1 MLFLTARLRARVL
14 RALLAVAPGLIAA
27 PAIAQDIAIGHVA
40 PYTGPLTKDANDTE
54 MGAKVAID
62 AANDHGG
69 VLGRKIRIITADDH
83 YKVEETA
90 QLISSMVGKVSALL
104 PMIGSANIEY
114 VMKQGILDRVT
125 LPVVGLFPSPDFVR
139 NSPNR
144 NLFHIRAGDRDQLN
158 KIIEQLTSVGITQIG
173 IIAPKTPFGASAA
186 AVAEELLE
194 KQKLKLLARG
204 DVALGPKIDYEPALN
219 AVSKKNL
226 AAILLLTPPT
236 LTGEFVKQLR
246 SRGETALLFAMSYS
260 DAKLIVKV
268 AGKPFAHG
276 VAIAQIMPNPANR
289 SVPLV
294 KAFRADWE
302 KYAATKDEPSFFNI
316 EGYVSARLIVEAIRR
331 SKDPSPEGVRRGLEM
346 LRNYDL
352 GGYIIDFAP
361 GKHIG
366 SQFVDL
372 SVIGASGTLLY

>member
-1 MLFLTARLRARVL
+1 MSFTSGFHARVL
-14 RALLAVAPGLIAA
+14 SALVVAVGLIAN
-27 PAIAQDIAIGHVA
+27 PAIAQDIVIGHVA
-40 PYTGPLTKDANDTE
+40 PYTGPLTKDANDTLL
-54 MGAKVAID
+54 GAKVAID
-62 AANDHGG
+62 AANSRGG
-69 VLGRKIRIITADDH
+69 VLGRKVRIVTADDH
-83 YKVEETA
+83 YKVDETV
-90 QLISSMVGKVSALL
+90 QLVGSMVGKVSALL
-104 PMIGSANIEY
+104 PMIGSANIEK
-114 VMKQGILDRVT
+114 VMKEGVLDHVT

-158 KIIEQLTSVGITQIG
+158 KIIEHLTSVGITQIG
-173 IIAPKTPFGASAA
+173 IIMPKTPFGASAA

-204 DVALGPKIDYEPALN
+204 EVALGPKIDFEPALA

-236 LTGEFVKQLR
+236 LAGEFVKQLR
-246 SRGETALLFAMSYS
+246 SRGETAMLFAMSYS

-268 AGKPFAHG
+268 AGREYAHG

-289 SVPLV
+289 SIPLV
-294 KAFRADWE
+294 KVFREEWE
-302 KYAATKDEPSFFNI
+302 KYSNSKDEPSFFNI
-316 EGYVSARLIVEAIRR
+316 EGYISARLIVEAIRR
-331 SKDPSPEGVRRGLEM
+331 SKDSSPEGVRRGLEM

-372 SVIGASGTLLY
+372 SVIGASGNLLY

>member
-1 MLFLTARLRARVL
+1 MSFTSGFRARVL
-14 RALLAVAPGLIAA
+14 SALVVAVGLIAN
-27 PAIAQDIAIGHVA
+27 PAIAQDIVIGHVA
-40 PYTGPLTKDANDTE
+40 PYTGPLTKDANDTLL
-54 MGAKVAID
+54 GAKVAID
-62 AANDHGG
+62 AANSRGG
-69 VLGRKIRIITADDH
+69 VLGRKVRIVTADDH
-83 YKVEETA
+83 YKVDETV
-90 QLISSMVGKVSALL
+90 QLVGSMVGKVSALL
-104 PMIGSANIEY
+104 PMIGSANIEK
-114 VMKQGILDRVT
+114 VMKEGVLDRVT

-158 KIIEQLTSVGITQIG
+158 KIIEHLTSVGITQIG
-173 IIAPKTPFGASAA
+173 IIMPKTPFGASAA

-204 DVALGPKIDYEPALN
+204 EVALGPKIDFEPALA

-236 LTGEFVKQLR
+236 LAGEFVKQLR
-246 SRGETALLFAMSYS
+246 SRGETAMLFAMSYS

-268 AGKPFAHG
+268 AGREYAHG

-289 SVPLV
+289 SIPLV
-294 KAFRADWE
+294 KVFREEWE
-302 KYAATKDEPSFFNI
+302 KYSNSKDEPSFFNI
-316 EGYVSARLIVEAIRR
+316 EGYISARLIVEAIRR
-331 SKDPSPEGVRRGLEM
+331 SKDSSPEGVRRGLEM

-372 SVIGASGTLLY
+372 SVIGASGNLLY